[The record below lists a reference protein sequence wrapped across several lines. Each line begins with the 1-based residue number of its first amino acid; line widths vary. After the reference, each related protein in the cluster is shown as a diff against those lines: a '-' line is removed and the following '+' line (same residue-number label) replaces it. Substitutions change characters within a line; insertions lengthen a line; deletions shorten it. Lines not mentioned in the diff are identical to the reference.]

1 MYADA
6 LFKKRIIKKKNQKV
20 LQDFDRASHCH
31 SLSGQLVTAFPGH
44 SSSVSSER
52 STTAISNEGNHF
64 GMKPE
69 GLCSE
74 HPGKLFPT
82 QLLYHRLALLHQD
95 LLSLTLWTCCPSH
108 TGGTV
113 FCSCFVIPC
122 ISSSTF
128 CSCIV

>member
-1 MYADA
+1 MPMHS
-6 LFKKRIIKKKNQKV
+6 LKKEQSKKIK
-20 LQDFDRASHCH
+20 RYCRTYGGASHCH

-52 STTAISNEGNHF
+52 STTAIRNEGNHF
-64 GMKPE
+64 GMKPK

-74 HPGKLFPT
+74 HPGMLFPK
-82 QLLYHRLALLHQD
+82 QLLYHRPARLYQD
-95 LLSLTLWTCCPSH
+95 LLSLTLRTLRTCCPSH

-113 FCSCFVIPC
+113 CSSFVIPC
-122 ISSSTF
+122 ISSSMF